1 MSFGIYIHVPF
12 CRRRC
17 AYCDFYLTTNTRLID
32 DFINALN
39 NEIRIFSGLTSDRNI
54 DTVYFG
60 GGTPSMLLPKQI
72 NEILDTLNRH
82 FALSA
87 NPEISIECNPEDI
100 LAENNILE
108 DYAKCG
114 INRLSIG
121 VQSFLD
127 DELKF
132 LTRCHDASG
141 SYKSVQTAKD
151 FFDNVSVDIIYS
163 IPDKSKTS
171 ALKNID
177 AVLNLG
183 VPHVSAYTLIFEK
196 GTLLH
201 KTFESGKIIPNTD
214 SEEAE
219 LYFTIGETLVRN
231 GYNHYEVSNF
241 AKPGFESR
249 HNLKYWNFSEYAGFG
264 PSAHSFFGNKRWNNL
279 RSVSKYIEIL
289 GRGELPRENIEV
301 QTPDKLEKDYFICV
315 LRSSGV
321 DIGVYNNLF
330 GKNFLNCYDS
340 VIRKHLESGN
350 AALSEGFFRLT
361 RKGFAL
367 ADSITLDFLM

>member
-1 MSFGIYIHVPF
+1 MSFGVYIHVPF

-17 AYCDFYLTTNTRLID
+17 AYCDFYLTTNTRLIE
-32 DFINALN
+32 DFVAALI
-39 NEIRIFSGLTSDRNI
+39 NEIGIFSELTPGSNV

-60 GGTPSMLLPKQI
+60 GGTPSMLDPKQI
-72 NEILDTLNRH
+72 NLILETLDRH
-82 FALSA
+82 YAITD

-100 LAENNILE
+100 LSGNNMLE

-141 SYKSVQTAKD
+141 SFKSVQTAKN
-151 FFDNVSVDIIYS
+151 FFGNVSVDVIYS
-163 IPDKSKTS
+163 IPGKSKAS

-201 KTFESGKIIPNTD
+201 KAFEKGNVNPNTD
-214 SEEAE
+214 TEEAE
-219 LYFTIGETLVRN
+219 LYFAIGDTLLKN

-249 HNLKYWNFSEYAGFG
+249 HNLKYWNFNEYAGFG
-264 PSAHSFFGNKRWNNL
+264 PSAHSFFGNKRWNNV
-279 RSVSKYIEIL
+279 RSVSKYVDML
-289 GRGELPRENIEV
+289 GRGGLPRENIEF
-301 QTPDKLEKDYFICV
+301 QTPEKLEKDYFICV
-315 LRSSGV
+315 LRSRGV
-321 DIGVYNNLF
+321 DVREYNKLF
-330 GKNFLNCYDS
+330 GKNFLDFYDA
-340 VIRKHLESGN
+340 VVRKHLSNGN
-350 AALSEGFFRLT
+350 AVLSGEYFKLT
-361 RKGFAL
+361 EKGFAL
-367 ADSITLDFLM
+367 ADSITLDFLN